1 MEPRIIFHIDFDYFY
16 AQCEEIRKPE
26 LKTKPV
32 AVCIFSDRGGDS
44 GAIAT
49 ANYTARK
56 FDVKSGIPI
65 KLAKQRLQDNTDAV
79 FLPADFEFYLE
90 ISSNA
95 MEIIKDFGDVFEY
108 VGRDEA
114 YLDVTN
120 KAENNFDTASHI
132 AQQLKNQIREKVKL
146 TCSVG
151 ISPNKLVSKI
161 ASDFKKPDG
170 LTVVKPE
177 QVSEFLNP
185 LKVRDIPGIGKKTE
199 EIFLDDGLET
209 IEDLSKIDIFELN
222 KKFGRKTATWLF
234 NAAKGIDDEPVQER
248 QETIQISKIS
258 TLKHDSKEFGFLV
271 QSLDDLCKQ
280 VHSVVLEKNKLF
292 RSIGIQFVQQDMTN
306 KTKSRML
313 KNSTNSLGELEKISS
328 ELLREALEDQ
338 EIPIRRLGVKVS
350 EFSDLEGQSNIT
362 SYF

>member
-1 MEPRIIFHIDFDYFY
+1 MIPRIVFHIDFDYFY
-16 AQCEEIRKPE
+16 AQCEEIRKPD

-65 KLAKQRLQDNTDAV
+65 KLAKQRLQDKQDAV
-79 FLPADFEFYLE
+79 FLPADFEFYSE
-90 ISSNA
+90 ISSHA
-95 MEIIKDFGDVFEY
+95 MEIIKSFGDIFEY

-132 AQQLKNQIREKVKL
+132 AQQLKNQIRERIKL

-177 QVSEFLNP
+177 QVTEFLNP

-209 IEDLSKIDIFELN
+209 IEDLSKINIFELN
-222 KKFGRKTATWLF
+222 KKFGRKTAAWLF
-234 NAAKGIDDEPVQER
+234 NASKGIDDESVQER

-258 TLKHDSKEFGFLV
+258 TLKQDSKEYDYLIQTLNG
-271 QSLDDLCKQ
+271 LCEQ
-280 VHSVVLEKNKLF
+280 IHSIVLEKNKLF
-292 RSIGIQFVQQDMTN
+292 RSVGIQFIQQDMTN
-306 KTKSRML
+306 KTRSRML
-313 KNSTNSLGELEKISS
+313 KNSTSSLEELEKISA
-328 ELLREALEDQ
+328 ELLREALDDQ

-350 EFSDLEGQSNIT
+350 EFSDLEGQSSIT

>member
-56 FDVKSGIPI
+56 FDVRSGVPI
-65 KLAKQRLQDNTDAV
+65 KLAKQRLQDNSNAV
-79 FLPADFEFYLE
+79 FLPADFDHYSE

-120 KAENNFDTASHI
+120 KADNDFDTASHI
-132 AQQLKNQIREKVKL
+132 AQQLKNKIREKVKL

-151 ISPNKLVSKI
+151 VSPNKLVSKI

-177 QVSEFLNP
+177 QVPAFLNP

-222 KKFGRKTATWLF
+222 KKFGRKTAAWLF
-234 NAAKGIDDEPVQER
+234 NASKGIDDEPVQER

-280 VHSVVLEKNKLF
+280 VHNVVLEKNKLF
-292 RSIGIQFVQQDMTN
+292 KSIGIQFVQQDMTN
-306 KTKSRML
+306 KTRSRML
-313 KNSTNSLGELEKISS
+313 KNPTNSLEELEKISS
-328 ELLREALEDQ
+328 ELLREALENQ